1 MELELRADKPV
12 KVRFVFLWWQKPGRH
27 MICPAAIDKF
37 AGCSLVEH
45 AESYVAQEQ
54 LAPRWPSGPVNQ
66 DEKLHH

>member
-1 MELELRADKPV
+1 
-12 KVRFVFLWWQKPGRH
+12 

-54 LAPRWPSGPVNQ
+54 LAPRWPSGPVKQ